1 MGKPRKTGNP
11 LFDIVLA
18 EWSPRITNAGVWEKR
33 KKGPA
38 RKKFELINP
47 TEEEA
52 YDMVAWIRK
61 DKECREKAKASNS
74 FYTPPSDLIVFLNN
88 ESWEDE
94 IGIEITKTTRRE
106 AHRSK
111 AVYGNNIKSLIE
123 HWQGVIK
130 EWPDDRLR
138 ASKSFQ
144 AAWKYPEFR
153 DWVKKERQGRKPDKA
168 DNPPSPPPIKP
179 KKPDTTAD
187 LPPPRTENDLLVAQ
201 FVKDYNLFGK

>member
-1 MGKPRKTGNP
+1 MKIMGKPRPTGNE
-11 LFDIVLA
+11 LFDIVWA
-18 EWSPRITNAGVWEKR
+18 AY
-33 KKGPA
+33 PA
-38 RKKFELINP
+38 RNGRKETKAPSLKLFKQMKVS
-47 TEEEA
+47 EETA
-52 YDMVAWIRK
+52 YDMVEWIKK
-61 DKECREKAKASNS
+61 DKESRESLNQQNLFCK
-74 FYTPPSDLIVFLNN
+74 PPMDMVRFLRHTV
-88 ESWEDE
+88 WEDE
-94 IGIEITKTTRRE
+94 IGVEVTKTTRRE

-111 AVYGNNIKSLIE
+111 AVYGNNVNELIE

-153 DWVKKERQGRKPDKA
+153 DWVKKERAGRKPDKA
-168 DNPPSPPPIKP
+168 DNPPSPPPIKL

-201 FVKDYNLFGK
+201 FVKDYDLFGK